1 MTEEALARGNK
12 LRREIRELDMYISHA
27 ERVWQGKLRTQHSKT
42 FLSSIAYGAIHSEEI
57 LLSTDLKNKVLDV
70 LRQELKEL
78 RAELAL
84 L

>member
-1 MTEEALARGNK
+1 MTEAELARGNT
-12 LRREIRELDMYISHA
+12 LRREIRELDTYISHA
-27 ERVWQGKLRTQHSKT
+27 ERLWQGKLRTEHSKT
-42 FLSSIAYGAIHSEEI
+42 FLGSVAYGAIHSEEI
-57 LLSTDLKNKVLDV
+57 LLKTELKNKVLDV